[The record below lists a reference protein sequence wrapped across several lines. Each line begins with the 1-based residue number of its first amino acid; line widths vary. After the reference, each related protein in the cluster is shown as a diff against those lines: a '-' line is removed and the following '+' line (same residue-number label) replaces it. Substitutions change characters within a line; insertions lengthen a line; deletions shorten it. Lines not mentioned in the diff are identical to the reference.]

1 MYEVFAATRHHR
13 PSVWAAVDTD
23 GDVRALFTP
32 VSITVVGGPLRSLTT
47 RSVAF
52 AGPLVRPTSTDARPL
67 DLLLRAYRS
76 AAPRSSVFT
85 EIRNVADGTTFAD
98 TLAANGFRHEAH
110 LNFLLDLQD
119 DDDRIWGR
127 VAPSAAGTS
136 ARRAGWA

>member
-1 MYEVFAATRHHR
+1 MTRSSRVIVDGDPDGATSLRVVRTLPRERWSAFVEGHPDASVFHTPQMYEVFAATRHHR

-32 VSITVVGGPLRSLTT
+32 VSISVVGGPLRTLTT

-85 EIRNVADGTTFAD
+85 EIRNVAD
-98 TLAANGFRHEAH
+98 
-110 LNFLLDLQD
+110 
-119 DDDRIWGR
+119 
-127 VAPSAAGTS
+127 
-136 ARRAGWA
+136 